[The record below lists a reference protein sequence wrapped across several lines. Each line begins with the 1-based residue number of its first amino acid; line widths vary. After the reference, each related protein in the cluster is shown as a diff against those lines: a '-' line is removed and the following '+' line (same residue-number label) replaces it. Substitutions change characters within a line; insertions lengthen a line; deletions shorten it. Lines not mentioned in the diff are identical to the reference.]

1 MSLSYA
7 DVLLKDPAHLFE
19 LLYSKY
25 GNIDEDLEQLYI
37 NQVVYNKKTHYDTL
51 YKEFQF
57 TDILEEFLRRYYKS
71 NESFPRIPKLAKYYK
86 NYHLFFCK
94 PVFCEWRI
102 NLIMSKYG
110 DTKAEIY
117 YKDNY
122 GNDSKLK
129 NDNDQNIETSSSESS
144 EIVDNNKYK
153 QNTTK
158 TIFDKN
164 TRKFIDNNN
173 NNNVK
178 NKMNSKQQNESL
190 VLNICDDSKLN
201 QTLGLISRR
210 SNNTS
215 FIDLMKTLS
224 VKVNTPSAIKYTKN
238 NNKSGINSNNN
249 NTNNVNSI
257 HFNNNNNR
265 NSGLVGSLCSLT
277 KRISDLPNSNTKTT
291 NRFLISPKIKMYLNN
306 GKAKTK
312 LSEFHYNNPINLNNI
327 NKQKQLIPIINASS
341 NTSNNNNNNNN
352 TNNYNINI
360 VVPFHQK
367 NKSYQQNSIGT
378 NNNNNNNNNNNSINN
393 FFHNHKSTRLTRNN
407 SKKLSY
413 NLSLKK
419 NSFQSNPISNVH
431 SLSNNNNNNNKTTNR
446 KTRLNIIKSPQ
457 HSSVNNY
464 FNMVFNLTHN
474 NKRDIHHYKPSN
486 TKTFFVQQ
494 SQRSNSYK
502 TNNSN
507 NNNKHLVHH
516 NNNNNR
522 NSRNQNFIK
531 TNANSVKS
539 LSKTKTIFTRSVD
552 DKNTQRGLINKGNA
566 ILNSNNQVNAMINI
580 LNKQQ
585 HHQHHMHIGSEEKK
599 HFHIFNHVSS
609 RSNNLQEC
617 NGKENKMKH
626 SKGGMMLKT
635 LNGFNVGS
643 NNKLRIMQ
651 NKKMK

>member
-178 NKMNSKQQNESL
+178 NKTNSKQPNESL

-277 KRISDLPNSNTKTT
+277 KRIPDLPNSNTKTT

-474 NKRDIHHYKPSN
+474 NKKDIHHHKPSN

-502 TNNSN
+502 TNNS

-552 DKNTQRGLINKGNA
+552 DKNAQRGLINKGNA

-585 HHQHHMHIGSEEKK
+585 HHQHHMYIGSEEKK